1 MLQRLLSPEM
11 NKKELLSM
19 LEEFNHFHPGKVL
32 GQNFLIDKNL
42 LDFIIRTADPQP
54 EEIILEVGPGFGALT
69 RRLLEPGSEVYSI
82 EFDYRICEF
91 LRKHLPQSNF
101 HLIEGDACRVD
112 FSQFLPPG
120 KPFRSVANLPY
131 SISSI
136 FLARLLEMET
146 PPLSMLFML
155 QKEMGMRLAA
165 GPGTGNY
172 GSLSVRTQL
181 LYDVKLLRT
190 VPPQV
195 FFPQPEVES
204 AIVQFKLKSA
214 IPDMES
220 RLQVNELAKVV
231 FAQKRKQIF
240 KPLQTRYER
249 QSVENALDE
258 LGIAREARPA
268 DFNADTYLK
277 LAKLLNK

>member
-1 MLQRLLSPEM
+1 MLQRLLSSEM
-11 NKKELLSM
+11 NKKELLVL

-32 GQNFLIDKNL
+32 GQNFLIDNNL

-54 EEIILEVGPGFGALT
+54 GEVILEVGPGFGALT
-69 RRLLEPGSEVYSI
+69 RKLLDVGAEVYSI
-82 EFDYRICEF
+82 EFDYRICDF
-91 LRKHLPQSNF
+91 LRKHALPGDF
-101 HLIEGDACRVD
+101 HLIEGDACQVNFTD
-112 FSQFLPPG
+112 FLPPG

-136 FLARLLEMET
+136 FLARLLEMEM
-146 PPLSMLFML
+146 PPLNMLFML
-155 QKEMGMRLAA
+155 QKEMGMRLAS

-204 AIVQFKLKSA
+204 AIVQFKLKPA

-220 RLQVNELAKVV
+220 RLQVNELAKVM

-240 KPLQTRYER
+240 KPLLAAYDREA
-249 QSVENALDE
+249 VENALIE
-258 LGIAREARPA
+258 LNIAREARPG
-268 DFNADTYLK
+268 DFSAGTYLK